1 MSKST
6 NQQLMPANFDTNA
19 HRRRIR
25 RVVERKSFATIATT
39 SSAGRSHSA
48 GIIYAHA
55 DGDLWVHTM
64 RTSRK
69 ARNIAANPNVGV
81 CIVYRRL
88 PVGPPFTVHFQATA
102 ELVPMDDASVREL
115 IGGGQLKS
123 ITGHGAL
130 EMDDACFVRIRPGA
144 NLHSF
149 GPGVS
154 TIDLIRNPLT
164 SGARTVANDSGATR

>member
-1 MSKST
+1 MNKS
-6 NQQLMPANFDTNA
+6 ANSLQDSGVFDTDA

-25 RVVERKSFATIATT
+25 RVIERKSFATIATT
-39 SSAGRSHSA
+39 SPAGRSHSA

-64 RTSRK
+64 RSSRK
-69 ARNIAANPNVGV
+69 ARNIADNPHVGV

-102 ELVPMDDASVREL
+102 DLVPMDHGTVRPL
-115 IGGGQLKS
+115 IDSGQLKS
-123 ITGHGAL
+123 IIGHGAI
-130 EMDDACFVRIRPGA
+130 EMDGACFVRIRPGSI
-144 NLHSF
+144 LHSF

-154 TIDLIRNPLT
+154 TIDLIRHPLT
-164 SGARTVANDSGATR
+164 SGGRTVSNKNEAQR

>member
-1 MSKST
+1 MSKAT
-6 NQQLMPANFDTNA
+6 NQQPVPASFDVDA

-25 RVVERKSFATIATT
+25 RVIERKSFATIATT
-39 SSAGRSHSA
+39 SAAGRSHSA

-64 RTSRK
+64 QTSRK
-69 ARNIAANPNVGV
+69 ARNIAVNPHVGV

-102 ELVPMDDASVREL
+102 ELVPMDDPSVRTPLER
-115 IGGGQLKS
+115 GQLKS

-130 EMDDACFVRIRPGA
+130 DMDDACFVRIRPGA

-149 GPGVS
+149 GPGVA

-164 SGARTVANDSGATR
+164 SGARTVTNDSGATR